1 LNFNTLQREQLE
13 AELQFSAS
21 RSSGPGGQNV
31 NKVSTKIELRFNISE
46 CQHLTEDDKNLLF
59 SKLKNAINNK
69 GELIIVSQSER
80 SQLKN
85 KEAAIERFF
94 KLLEQALTKPKK
106 RTKTKPTLAS
116 KAERLASKKL
126 NSQKKSFRRPTKH
139 LDE

>member
-1 LNFNTLQREQLE
+1 MNFNTLQREQLK

-31 NKVSTKIELRFNISE
+31 NKVSTKIELRFKISD
-46 CQHLTEDDKNLLF
+46 CQILTEEEKNLLF

-69 GELIIVSQSER
+69 GELIIVSQTER

-85 KEAAIERFF
+85 KETAIERFF
-94 KLLEQALTKPKK
+94 TLLEQALTKPKK

-139 LDE
+139 FDE